1 MQAFWGGKIV
11 KARNS
16 SGGYNGRVNFGMRD
30 ARREDFDQL
39 WRIDQAC
46 FSPELAYS
54 RLELAVF
61 MKRRGAFTLVAEE
74 PGAGKS
80 AARVLGF
87 LVAEGNSKGVGHV
100 ITIDVIAEARRAGV
114 GSALLD
120 GCEKKLR
127 ANKQQLVFLETPE
140 DNAAAIAF
148 YKRHG
153 YDELKTV
160 PGYYANGMGAV
171 VMRKKLAAA

>member
-1 MQAFWGGKIV
+1 
-11 KARNS
+11 
-16 SGGYNGRVNFGMRD
+16 MRD
-30 ARREDFDQL
+30 ASREDFNEL

-74 PGAGKS
+74 QSASAGKS
-80 AARVLGF
+80 VGKTAARVLGF

-114 GSALLD
+114 GSALLE
-120 GCEKKLR
+120 GCENRLR
-127 ANKQQLVFLETPE
+127 EQKQQFVFLETPE

-171 VMRKKLAAA
+171 VMRKKLAGA

>member
-1 MQAFWGGKIV
+1 M
-11 KARNS
+11 
-16 SGGYNGRVNFGMRD
+16 NFAIRD

-80 AARVLGF
+80 AGKSPARVLGF
-87 LVAEGNSKGVGHV
+87 VVAEGNSKGIGHV

-114 GSALLD
+114 GSALLE

-171 VMRKKLAAA
+171 VMSKRLAAA